1 MQGATDSDVLA
12 HTASQQRVLVTTNGL
27 RHDPRHLWG
36 GGPCVLLLRGVGHSI
51 DERINATLHA
61 LSVVEEDLIS
71 RAVAVV
77 EIDCIRLRRLPIDES

>member
-1 MQGATDSDVLA
+1 M
-12 HTASQQRVLVTTNGL
+12 
-27 RHDPRHLWG
+27 
-36 GGPCVLLLRGVGHSI
+36 LLLRGVGHSI